1 MHVQRGVEHN
11 SNCPET
17 ECKVQYI
24 KTFYKVTQSAGR
36 IIVMTDKVSCINDK
50 EGDRT
55 AAFFYAIY

>member
-1 MHVQRGVEHN
+1 MHVQRGVGHN

-36 IIVMTDKVSCINDK
+36 IIVMTDKVSSINDK
-50 EGDRT
+50 EGD
-55 AAFFYAIY
+55 